1 MIIKVSLKMAPS
13 DESSIF
19 LYFIDDAKGV
29 EYFKAITGPASFV
42 DHTIVERLPERGMFK
57 SLPPIPAPGGG
68 IPEPDLVLAL
78 CGYIKTAEESMQPD
92 LFKAGGTA

>member
-29 EYFKAITGPASFV
+29 EYFKAITGPASL
-42 DHTIVERLPERGMFK
+42 LPERGMFK